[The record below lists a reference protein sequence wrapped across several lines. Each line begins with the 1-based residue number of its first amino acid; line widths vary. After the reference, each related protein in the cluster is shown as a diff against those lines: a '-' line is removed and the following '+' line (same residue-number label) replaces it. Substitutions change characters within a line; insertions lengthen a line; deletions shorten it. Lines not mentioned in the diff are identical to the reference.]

1 MAVVLLTGGVRGGKS
16 AMAQR
21 LLEDGGE
28 VLYIAT
34 ARCLD
39 GEMERRIALHRASR
53 PSGWKTVEASA
64 RLDRVLEENPGG
76 AVLLDC
82 VSNMV
87 TNLMLD
93 AEPDYDALSQARVEE
108 IERDVTAEFDR
119 LMDTL
124 HRQGRRAVIVTNEVG
139 LGLIAP
145 YRLGRVFADILGR
158 VNQRLAARSDEVY
171 LLACGL
177 PLRLK

>member
-1 MAVVLLTGGVRGGKS
+1 MAVVLLTGGVRSGKS

-64 RLDRVLEENPGG
+64 GSTGCWRRIP
-76 AVLLDC
+76 AVPC
-82 VSNMV
+82 CW
-87 TNLMLD
+87 
-93 AEPDYDALSQARVEE
+93 
-108 IERDVTAEFDR
+108 TAFP
-119 LMDTL
+119 
-124 HRQGRRAVIVTNEVG
+124 IW
-139 LGLIAP
+139 
-145 YRLGRVFADILGR
+145 
-158 VNQRLAARSDEVY
+158 
-171 LLACGL
+171 
-177 PLRLK
+177 

>member
-1 MAVVLLTGGVRGGKS
+1 MAVTLLTGGVRSGKS
-16 AMAQR
+16 AMAQH
-21 LLEDGGE
+21 LLEGDGA

-39 GEMERRIALHRASR
+39 GEMERRIARHRASR
-53 PSGWKTVEASA
+53 PSSWRTVEASA
-64 RLDRVLEENPGG
+64 GLDRVLEEHPGG

-93 AEPDYDALSQARVEE
+93 AEPDYDSLSQDRIEE
-108 IERDVTAEFDR
+108 IEREITAEFDR
-119 LMDTL
+119 LMDAL
-124 HRQGRRAVIVTNEVG
+124 CRQERRAVIVTNEVG

-158 VNQRLAARSDEVY
+158 VNQRLAARCDEVY
-171 LLACGL
+171 LLSCGL